1 MSGVIHVLP
10 ADRNAAYDQF
20 NISPATLCGNL
31 LLVSGLIGLRPD
43 GSVADTLQ
51 EQIELIFEQAKSV
64 LKEAGGSFADIASFE
79 TYHAGDVAVLDQM
92 TAFMAV
98 RDRYVQRPGPAW
110 TSIGV
115 SSLALPGTLIEV
127 KITAYIGPSVGSS
140 Q

>member
-10 ADRNAAYDQF
+10 ADRNTAYDQF

-31 LLVSGLIGLRPD
+31 LLVSGLIGIRPD
-43 GSVADTLQ
+43 GSIADTLQ
-51 EQIELIFEQAKSV
+51 EQIKLIFQQAESV

-92 TAFMAV
+92 AAFIEV

-115 SSLALPGTLIEV
+115 NGLAIPGTLIEV
-127 KITAYIGPSVGSS
+127 KIIAYLERPAAP
-140 Q
+140 